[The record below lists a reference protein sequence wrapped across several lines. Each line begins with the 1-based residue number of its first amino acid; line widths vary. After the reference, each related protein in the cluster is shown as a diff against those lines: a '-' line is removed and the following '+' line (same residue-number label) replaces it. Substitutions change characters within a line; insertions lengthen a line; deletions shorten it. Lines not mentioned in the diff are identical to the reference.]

1 MVLLLRIRGVAGF
14 DTIPR
19 GLFKGLTIEAVR
31 MTSPVYHSEVRLEAD
46 RWKMKM
52 WPASF
57 STNSVVDASIKHPS
71 FFSHFHLPDVIRS
84 ISSASG
90 YFRFGVESLLLLL
103 SSLLSVF
110 QAW

>member
-57 STNSVVDASIKHPS
+57 STNSVVDASSPC
-71 FFSHFHLPDVIRS
+71 
-84 ISSASG
+84 SSLTKSKPNPP
-90 YFRFGVESLLLLL
+90 LLLTYHVVIVASFCL
-103 SSLLSVF
+103 SS
-110 QAW
+110 W